1 MEIINTFL
9 RILTFFYK
17 CFRNPLYVSPVK
29 YHFINHSASIIHF
42 EEKCYNFS
50 LCIFLHKTYGKQLFF
65 LDCTHICT
73 ISPLFGSLHLICPG
87 ATKFLFLFTLFQTAL
102 FHLISSTCFYLL
114 VCYNVHIFIK
124 LYIFER
130 RYLWTDMH

>member
-9 RILTFFYK
+9 RILAFFYK
-17 CFRNPLYVSPVK
+17 CFRNPLYVSSVK
-29 YHFINHSASIIHF
+29 YHFLNHSASIIHF

-50 LCIFLHKTYGKQLFF
+50 LCIFLHKTYEKRLFF
-65 LDCTHICT
+65 LDCTHIYT
-73 ISPLFGSLHLICPG
+73 I
-87 ATKFLFLFTLFQTAL
+87 FTLFYFCHLVFPESSKFLLVFTTVQMAL
-102 FHLISSTCFYLL
+102 LHSISPTCFYLL

-124 LYIFER
+124 FFFFER